1 MPSITRI
8 TDIGSGHS
16 CYPPTQAIEGSSNV
30 IACGKGVF
38 RKGDSLEP
46 HSCSGFGH
54 PRHAQGSSSTVFV
67 NSKGVVR
74 VGDVVDCGGEMITG
88 CSKVIVG

>member
-1 MPSITRI
+1 MPPITRI
-8 TDIGSGHS
+8 TDIGSEHG

-46 HSCSGFGH
+46 HSCGDSTH
-54 PRHAQGSSSTVFV
+54 NRHSEGSSSTVFV

-74 VGDVVDCGGEMITG
+74 VGDAVDCGGEMITG